1 MLANVFT
8 KGIRDRWLGALI
20 AGIGIG
26 LLFTLSMLIYR
37 DIDLSIYDQ
46 MPDFFRALVD
56 IPEGDNAG
64 ILAYS
69 AVYGTVGAIALAGI
83 AISLGSASIAGE
95 ERNGTLGLLLGNPT
109 SRTHILLSK
118 LAALVVLI
126 AFAAALL
133 WLAATIAS
141 ALTGADVSDVHDTAL
156 IVHMFVNALFY
167 GLLAALVGAWT
178 GNSGVA
184 SGAAAAVLG
193 VSFLASGILPLVGDL
208 SDLARIFPWYYYDS
222 SRPFQNGVDWGDLGI
237 LAGLAVAF
245 AAASIVGLNRRDLKS
260 RTVGG
265 GLIGRMLANPLVAKI
280 LARVSGTA
288 RVSHIWVKTISD
300 HQGLVVLV
308 TIIIFAMTLIIGPVY
323 ALIDEAVLLLSQQ
336 LPDAILAIT
345 GGGDLGTAEGYYQL
359 EIFSLLG
366 PIAIIAVT
374 AAIGA
379 KAIAGEE
386 RDGTMGL
393 LLANPVPRSRIIWA
407 KSFSMLLGAIVVGA
421 AVFAGAAL
429 GSFAAALGMDVGNIA
444 AISLLLTLLGLVFG
458 ALALAIGAATG
469 RYRVAIF
476 GAAGAAFVFFV
487 LNSFLPLSD
496 SLAGLARI
504 SPFYYFLSGN
514 PLVDG
519 LNLGHA
525 AVLAAVALA
534 LVALAA
540 FTFNRRDVTR

>member
-1 MLANVFT
+1 M
-8 KGIRDRWLGALI
+8 
-20 AGIGIG
+20 G
-26 LLFTLSMLIYR
+26 LLFALSMLIYR
-37 DIDLSIYDQ
+37 DIDLSIYDDL
-46 MPDFFRALVD
+46 PAIFRAMVD

-95 ERNGTLGLLLGNPT
+95 ERNGTLGLLLGNPR
-109 SRTHILLSK
+109 SRTHVLLSK

-133 WLAATIAS
+133 WLAARIAS
-141 ALTGADVSDVHDTAL
+141 ALIGVDVSDVHDTAL
-156 IVHMFVNALFY
+156 IIHMFVNALFY
-167 GLLAALVGAWT
+167 GLLAALIGAWT

-184 SGAAAAVLG
+184 SGATAAVLG
-193 VSFLASGILPLVGDL
+193 VSFLAAGILPLVGDL

-222 SRPFQNGVDWGDLGI
+222 GRPFQNGIDWGDVGI
-237 LAGLAVAF
+237 LAGLSAAF
-245 AAASIVGLNRRDLKS
+245 AAASIVGLKRRDLKS
-260 RTVGG
+260 IA
-265 GLIGRMLANPLVAKI
+265 IGRGLVGRLLANPLVARI

-288 RVSHIWVKTISD
+288 RVSRIWVKTVSE
-300 HQGLVVLV
+300 HQGLIVLV
-308 TIIIFAMTLIIGPVY
+308 AIIIFATTLVIGPVY
-323 ALIDEAVLLLSQQ
+323 VLIDDAILLLAQQ
-336 LPDAILAIT
+336 LPDAILALT
-345 GGGDLGTAEGYYQL
+345 GGGDLGTPEGYYQL
-359 EIFSLLG
+359 EIFSLMG
-366 PIAIIAVT
+366 PIAVIAVT

-379 KAIAGEE
+379 KAVAGEE

-393 LLANPVPRSRIIWA
+393 LLANPIPRARIVWA
-407 KSFSMLLGAIVVGA
+407 KSFSMLLGAIIVGA

-429 GSFAAALGMDVGNIA
+429 GSFAAGLGMKLGNIA

-496 SLAGLARI
+496 SLAEVARV
-504 SPFYYFLSGN
+504 SPFYYFLAGN
-514 PLVDG
+514 PLIDG

-525 AVLAAVALA
+525 AVLAAIALA

-540 FTFNRRDVTR
+540 FTFNRRDVRR